1 MIPEKNINESKNLE
15 KEKVGTFDFF
25 NVEHF
30 LSRIIKNWYWFLI
43 LGFLGYVTA
52 YIYNKYYAQ
61 RVYASSTTVSISNN
75 SSSYFTPN
83 QSINFIW
90 GNSSNQEG
98 LFLKKLLTSRSHN
111 EYLAQKLDL
120 FVNYSTKGRLKSTYV
135 DKDDSP
141 VFLVI
146 DKNHPQVVNQEITL
160 IPKSSGK
167 YEVVLPEEFSVNNL
181 YDYNAEEFKR
191 TPSFK
196 RVPNKIIGAYFDQ
209 TVATESSRPFNLNG
223 RADAT

>member
-15 KEKVGTFDFF
+15 KEKIGTFDFF

-30 LSRIIKNWYWFLI
+30 LSKIIKNWYWFLI
-43 LGFLGYVTA
+43 LGFLGYVTT

-98 LFLKKLLTSRSHN
+98 LFLKKTT
-111 EYLAQKLDL
+111 YL
-120 FVNYSTKGRLKSTYV
+120 
-135 DKDDSP
+135 
-141 VFLVI
+141 
-146 DKNHPQVVNQEITL
+146 
-160 IPKSSGK
+160 
-167 YEVVLPEEFSVNNL
+167 
-181 YDYNAEEFKR
+181 
-191 TPSFK
+191 
-196 RVPNKIIGAYFDQ
+196 
-209 TVATESSRPFNLNG
+209 
-223 RADAT
+223 

>member
-1 MIPEKNINESKNLE
+1 MIPEKNINESNNPE

-25 NVEHF
+25 NFEHF
-30 LSRIIKNWYWFLI
+30 LRRIIKNWYWFLI

-98 LFLKKLLTSRSHN
+98 LFIKKLLTSRSHN
-111 EYLAQKLDL
+111 EY
-120 FVNYSTKGRLKSTYV
+120 
-135 DKDDSP
+135 
-141 VFLVI
+141 
-146 DKNHPQVVNQEITL
+146 
-160 IPKSSGK
+160 
-167 YEVVLPEEFSVNNL
+167 
-181 YDYNAEEFKR
+181 
-191 TPSFK
+191 
-196 RVPNKIIGAYFDQ
+196 
-209 TVATESSRPFNLNG
+209 
-223 RADAT
+223 